1 MNYVALFRKYSELI
15 EDMTERGYSESEIN
29 NEISRAEAY
38 AEEQFYEDYY
48 DDPVV
53 QYGWHQQDIID
64 MYRRER

>member
-1 MNYVALFRKYSELI
+1 MDFVAMVDHLRSKGFS
-15 EDMTERGYSESEIN
+15 DSEIN
-29 NEISRAEAY
+29 NQISMAMAEA
-38 AEEQFYEDYY
+38 EEAFMESYE